1 MTRNENMEE
10 VWKDIKGYEGLYQ
23 VSNLGRVRSL
33 DREVKCRTSS
43 SGVSKRKGYIL
54 KPGIASNGYLMVALY
69 NNKVQKC
76 RTMHSLIA
84 EAFIPNPDM
93 LPCVNHKNGNRT
105 DNRLENLEWV
115 TYSENNYHAV
125 RKLGRTSPWKGKFG
139 KDNPHSKP
147 VIQLSKDGKIIAE
160 YESAK
165 DAARKLNTS
174 QGRISDCCRG
184 EKKYHLGYIWKYI

>member
-1 MTRNENMEE
+1 M
-10 VWKDIKGYEGLYQ
+10 
-23 VSNLGRVRSL
+23 
-33 DREVKCRTSS
+33 KCRTSS

-84 EAFIPNPDM
+84 EAVIPNPDM
-93 LPCVNHKNGNRT
+93 LPCV
-105 DNRLENLEWV
+105 
-115 TYSENNYHAV
+115 NNYHAV

>member
-1 MTRNENMEE
+1 
-10 VWKDIKGYEGLYQ
+10 
-23 VSNLGRVRSL
+23 
-33 DREVKCRTSS
+33 
-43 SGVSKRKGYIL
+43 
-54 KPGIASNGYLMVALY
+54 MVALY

-105 DNRLENLEWV
+105 DNSLENLEWV

-174 QGRISDCCRG
+174 QGRISDCCRR